1 MSVNVGWL
9 PQAGILIAKCI
20 VHIMS
25 HGGCMKYDVILHL
38 LDFSALDQMPDSI
51 KTGVVRNVQ
60 KDFEKHQN

>member
-1 MSVNVGWL
+1 MGVNVSCM
-9 PQAGILIAKCI
+9 PQAGILLAKCI

-38 LDFSALDQMPDSI
+38 LDSSALDQMPDSI